1 MKTYLNFILSLTVLF
16 ILTFLVDS
24 AFANLD
30 PGTNNMV
37 QWSIAIIAA
46 VSLSILLF
54 VSILTTGMYWGRL
67 RSFFSQIFGRKF
79 IK

>member
-24 AFANLD
+24 AFASLD
-30 PGTNNMV
+30 PGTSNMV

-67 RSFFSQIFGRKF
+67 RSFFSQIFGRIF

>member
-24 AFANLD
+24 ASANLD
-30 PGTNNMV
+30 PGTSNMV

-67 RSFFSQIFGRKF
+67 LSFFSQIFGRIF